1 MEDNS
6 KVGTYMDDAV
16 IKRFRGELCRTR
28 MICLVL
34 AVLMVLV
41 LVGGG
46 FFFRELR
53 LTREQMEPLVEQ
65 ISALNMDELNLTL
78 EEINETLETVDWDQV
93 AQAIE
98 SLDVDALNTAIENLD
113 TKELS
118 EALAKLND
126 AVDALGRMRD
136 SLKQMLPFL

>member
-6 KVGTYMDDAV
+6 KIGTYMDDAV
-16 IKRFRGELCRTR
+16 LKRLRGELRMTR
-28 MICLVL
+28 VICLVL
-34 AVLMVLV
+34 AMLLVLV

-53 LTREQMEPLVEQ
+53 LAREQMEPLVEQ
-65 ISALNMDELNLTL
+65 ISALNMDELNLAL
-78 EEINETLETVDWDQV
+78 GEVNETLETVDWDQV
-93 AQAIE
+93 AQAIG

-126 AVDALGRMRD
+126 AVDALGKMRD

>member
-16 IKRFRGELCRTR
+16 MKRFRGELRRTR
-28 MICLVL
+28 VICLVL

-41 LVGGG
+41 LAGGG

-53 LTREQMEPLVEQ
+53 LAREQMEPLVEQ
-65 ISALNMDELNLTL
+65 ISALNMDELNLAL
-78 EEINETLETVDWDQV
+78 KEVNETLETVDWDQV
-93 AQAIE
+93 AEAIGK
-98 SLDVDALNTAIENLD
+98 LDVDALNTAIENLD

-126 AVDALGRMRD
+126 AVDTLARMRD